1 VLPVIVVEEP
11 LNVTALREL
20 IAVAVSVGRAVPVAV
35 KSLPFPLLSFHVS
48 TSDPFSVMLAADE
61 SAPSNHNAH
70 PLISVGELTAV
81 TGPASV
87 V

>member
-1 VLPVIVVEEP
+1 
-11 LNVTALREL
+11 
-20 IAVAVSVGRAVPVAV
+20 
-35 KSLPFPLLSFHVS
+35 LSFQVS

-61 SAPSNHNAH
+61 SAPSSHNAH